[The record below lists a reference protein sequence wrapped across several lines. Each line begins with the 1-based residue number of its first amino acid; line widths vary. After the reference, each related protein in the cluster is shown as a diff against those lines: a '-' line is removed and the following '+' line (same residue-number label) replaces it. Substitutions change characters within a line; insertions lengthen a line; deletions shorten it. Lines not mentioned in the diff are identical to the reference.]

1 MVSSLLILVNNLSEG
16 IQIIKS
22 KFGHDDKKCETY
34 GIKYKY
40 CNCFLDYV
48 NFKDDLIECRCLC
61 FNKNYQHKL
70 DEKIKERF
78 FLTMTIISLL
88 YCFKKMF
95 TLINIWIIGKIS
107 MKHHYLK
114 KRLLQSLKYGRY
126 NWYEPGKRVGKG
138 FQIKSL
144 GEYHDFYV

>member
-48 NFKDDLIECRCLC
+48 NFKDDLIECKCLC
-61 FNKNYQHKL
+61 FNKNYRHKL

-88 YCFKKMF
+88 YCFKKVF
-95 TLINIWIIGKIS
+95 TLINI
-107 MKHHYLK
+107 
-114 KRLLQSLKYGRY
+114 
-126 NWYEPGKRVGKG
+126 
-138 FQIKSL
+138 
-144 GEYHDFYV
+144 